1 MVSVEHN
8 DPINEKIL
16 AISEDKIEGFVREPF
31 EEIAERSGVEV
42 DVVMARIGAMLRAGT
57 IRRVRQTLLATNLA
71 DGALVAWKVGED
83 KMDAAFDF
91 MFQRDPFSGHVVLR
105 STDTLTAG
113 SDYKLWTTVKVP
125 HGFSLEEHCRLLA
138 GKVGAERFRIMPA
151 KGIFT
156 LGVGHVRRK
165 AIEPGSRAD
174 IPAKMIEVRAVELS
188 EREWAVLLALITGYA
203 LFFFI
208 SKHVHHVCPACAA
221 SHFDADATR
230 HFSEIA
236 TALIVALAIHS
247 TTDGLALG
255 IQGETPGT
263 GATKWSLFSA
273 LCIHKVPEGLA
284 LGGLLI
290 GAGLQ
295 RAAAV
300 GWVAAV
306 EATTLLG
313 GVIGYFLLTN
323 ISMLWLGLIMAHV
336 GGGFIYLATHAV
348 VGEMLKHGKKLVL
361 TSFAL
366 GIALIAVLNI
376 GLRLVR

>member
-1 MVSVEHN
+1 MANTLWQVIAAYIFALFGGSISASLRLEH
-8 DPINEKIL
+8 KTL
-16 AISEDKIEGFVREPF
+16 CALISF
-31 EEIAERSGVEV
+31 A
-42 DVVMARIGAMLRAGT
+42 AGT
-57 IRRVRQTLLATNLA
+57 L
-71 DGALVAWKVGED
+71 
-83 KMDAAFDF
+83 
-91 MFQRDPFSGHVVLR
+91 
-105 STDTLTAG
+105 
-113 SDYKLWTTVKVP
+113 
-125 HGFSLEEHCRLLA
+125 
-138 GKVGAERFRIMPA
+138 
-151 KGIFT
+151 
-156 LGVGHVRRK
+156 LGVTIF
-165 AIEPGSRAD
+165 AILPESFGACPW
-174 IPAKMIEVRAVELS
+174 
-188 EREWAVLLALITGYA
+188 WAGLLALITGYA

-208 SKHVHHVCPACAA
+208 SKHVHHVCPACVA

-295 RAAAV
+295 QSGAL

-313 GVIGYFLLTN
+313 GVIAYFFLAKVSTFC
-323 ISMLWLGLIMAHV
+323 LGLIMAHV
-336 GGGFIYLATHAV
+336 GGGFFYLAVHAV
-348 VGEMLKHGKKLVL
+348 LGELIKHGKALVL
-361 TSFAL
+361 TSFSAGLAL
-366 GIALIAVLNI
+366 VGILNI
-376 GLRLVR
+376 CLRMLAP

>member
-1 MVSVEHN
+1 MVTAFWQVIAAYAVAVAWGLMSTSLQ
-8 DPINEKIL
+8 L
-16 AISEDKIEGFVREPF
+16 AHKQLCALISF
-31 EEIAERSGVEV
+31 A
-42 DVVMARIGAMLRAGT
+42 AGT
-57 IRRVRQTLLATNLA
+57 L
-71 DGALVAWKVGED
+71 
-83 KMDAAFDF
+83 
-91 MFQRDPFSGHVVLR
+91 
-105 STDTLTAG
+105 
-113 SDYKLWTTVKVP
+113 
-125 HGFSLEEHCRLLA
+125 
-138 GKVGAERFRIMPA
+138 
-151 KGIFT
+151 
-156 LGVGHVRRK
+156 LGVTIF
-165 AIEPGSRAD
+165 AILPESFGAS
-174 IPAKMIEVRAVELS
+174 S
-188 EREWAVLLALITGYA
+188 WWAVFLALASGYA

-247 TTDGLALG
+247 TTYGFALA
-255 IQGETPGT
+255 IQGETPAMD
-263 GATKWSLFSA
+263 ATKLSLFSA

-284 LGGLLI
+284 LGSLLI

-295 RAAAV
+295 RTAAV

-313 GVIGYFLLTN
+313 GVIGYFFLTN

-366 GIALIAVLNI
+366 GIALIAVLNV
-376 GLRLVR
+376 GLRLLR